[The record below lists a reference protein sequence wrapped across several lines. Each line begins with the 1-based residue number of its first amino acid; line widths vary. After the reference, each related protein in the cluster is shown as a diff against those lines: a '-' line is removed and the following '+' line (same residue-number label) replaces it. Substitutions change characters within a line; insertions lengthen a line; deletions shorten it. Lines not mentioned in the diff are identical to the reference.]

1 MLEVVLNVYSGR
13 PNPQWT
19 LTDAQE
25 SAFLAQL
32 DQVTKTTL
40 TKPSG
45 VLPRLGYRGFQVS
58 RLPRSPQGPLSL
70 YIEDQI
76 IDFGQFEPN
85 RIADNRDLEK
95 WLLDTAK
102 ETLPPKVRASVT
114 NELNK
119 TPTDV
124 EKYLSARSTA
134 SQCQCPQCMA
144 ADAPAYNPGA
154 WNIPAVQPFNNC
166 YNYANDQIT
175 NTFAQ
180 PGRAHGVYPANID
193 CDDYQ
198 AAATA
203 DGLAFSAGFANPLAA
218 GQGWYVALVVWQ
230 GVDFHWY
237 RQDDNGCWS
246 HKPGQT
252 QVTNL
257 DNSGNLIADPANCDL
272 GNYGFCCYMVT
283 NRNVVII

>member
-25 SAFLAQL
+25 NSFLSQL

-40 TKPSG
+40 VKPSG
-45 VLPRLGYRGFQVS
+45 VLPRLGYRGFQVT
-58 RLPRSPQGPLSL
+58 RGPRSPQGPLSL
-70 YIEDQI
+70 FIQEQI
-76 IDFGQFEPN
+76 IDFGQLEPN
-85 RIADNRDLEK
+85 RIADNRDLER

-102 ETLPPKVRASVT
+102 VSLPPKVRASIT
-114 NELNK
+114 NEINRPASD
-119 TPTDV
+119 T
-124 EKYLSARSTA
+124 EKYLSARLTGSE
-134 SQCQCPQCMA
+134 CPQCMA
-144 ADAPAYNPGA
+144 ADAPAYNPA
-154 WNIPAVQPFNNC
+154 LWNIPAVQPFNNC

-180 PGRAHGVYPANID
+180 PGRAAGVEPVNID

-203 DGLAFSAGFANPLAA
+203 DGLAFAAGFANPLAA
-218 GQGWYVALVVWQ
+218 GQGWYVALVVWP

-252 QVTNL
+252 PVTNL
-257 DNSGNLIADPANCDL
+257 DNSGNLIADPQHCDL
-272 GNYGFCCYMVT
+272 GDYNFCCYMIT
-283 NRNVVII
+283 NRNVVIQ